1 MTNRTQLIDVI
12 KITDGVFKC
21 ITDAHPTVPWSGFIT
36 GLQLDYE
43 YIGNHSG
50 EKIISPLIEKLLVD
64 GVLPNDN
71 LNILCE
77 IIYAHFSRVWD
88 NLYSI
93 YISEYSP
100 TDLLHYKETINSN
113 DNLVTT
119 YNTINTN
126 VRTGSIASNASGNNN
141 IDNNYYGFNSNSKN
155 PVANNVNNATTE
167 ETETFNNLTDKNNKT
182 GNDINDKTISSTITK
197 EGGSSGITP
206 QEIMMKEIEFRL
218 WDYIEEVFKTV
229 DDILTVKIYS

>member
-12 KITDGVFKC
+12 KITDGVFTR
-21 ITDAHPTVPWSGFIT
+21 ITDAHSNVPWSKFIT
-36 GLQLDYE
+36 GQQLDYV

-50 EKIISPLIEKLLVD
+50 EKIVSPLVEKMLVNGILSD
-64 GVLPNDN
+64 VN
-71 LNILCE
+71 LNMLCA
-77 IIYAHFSRVWD
+77 IIYAYYNHIWD
-88 NLYSI
+88 NLYNI

-100 TDLLHYKETINSN
+100 TDLLHYKETINSS

-141 IDNNYYGFNSNSKN
+141 IDNNYYGFNSSSKN

-182 GNDINDKTISSTITK
+182 GNDSNDKTINSVITK